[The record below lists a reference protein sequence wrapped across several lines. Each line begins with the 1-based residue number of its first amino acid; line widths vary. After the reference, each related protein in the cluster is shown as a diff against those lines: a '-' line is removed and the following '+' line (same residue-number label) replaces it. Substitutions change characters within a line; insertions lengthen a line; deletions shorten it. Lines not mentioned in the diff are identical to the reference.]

1 METIVLHSNSKENL
15 RLIADLA
22 SKIGIKVK
30 YLTDEE
36 KEDIGMVNAIKKGRT
51 NEFVDTED
59 YLERLDKWGF

>member
-1 METIVLHSNSKENL
+1 METIILNSNSKENL

-22 SKIGIKVK
+22 RKIGVNVK

-51 NEFVDTED
+51 GEFVDTENF
-59 YLERLDKWGF
+59 LQKIGK

>member
-59 YLERLDKWGF
+59 YLERLDK

>member
-1 METIVLHSNSKENL
+1 METIVLYSNSKENL

-22 SKIGIKVK
+22 SKIGISVK

-51 NEFVDTED
+51 GEFVDTED
-59 YLERLDKWGF
+59 YLERLSK

>member
-1 METIVLHSNSKENL
+1 METIILNSNSKENL

-22 SKIGIKVK
+22 RKIGVNVK

-51 NEFVDTED
+51 GEFVDTENFIQ
-59 YLERLDKWGF
+59 KIGK